1 MRDTKF
7 LEDIDPQTLS
17 VRAMTSVGES
27 VSAGGELQVIRQACR
42 ELSEQFPDHYLVKHD
57 GREFRTEQHK
67 DSSGQTTTNIYFNTE
82 LHSK

>member
-1 MRDTKF
+1 MSDTKF

-27 VSAGGELQVIRQACR
+27 ASAGGELQAIRQACR
-42 ELSEQFPDHYLVKHD
+42 ELSEQFPDHLVKHD

-67 DSSGQTTTNIYFNTE
+67 DSSGQTTTNIYFKAE